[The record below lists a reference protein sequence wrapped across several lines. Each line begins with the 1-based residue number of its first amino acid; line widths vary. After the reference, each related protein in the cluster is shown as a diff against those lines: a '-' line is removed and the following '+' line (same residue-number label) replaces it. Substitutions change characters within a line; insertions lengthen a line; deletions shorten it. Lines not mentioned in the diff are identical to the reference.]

1 MAYYDSR
8 VLELSGVVNGSN
20 TTFTTPTAYVTGSIR
35 IIVNGLFYEEDDD
48 EYGWSE
54 IDGTTIQMDNA
65 PLTGDTIQA
74 FYLDEDSEHEGQD
87 IFIGSPVDPDGVL
100 P

>member
-8 VLELSGVVNGSN
+8 ILELSGVVDGVNK
-20 TTFTTPTAYVTGSIR
+20 TFTTPTTYVSGSIR
-35 IIVNGLFYEEDDD
+35 IIVNGLSYEEDDD

-54 IDGTTIQMDNA
+54 ISGTTIEMDNA
-65 PLTGDTIQA
+65 PLTGDIIQA

-87 IFIGSPVDPDGVL
+87 IFTGTPVDPEGIL